1 MKLET
6 IDAELVGKTSAEIL
20 AMWQAAL
27 DERMELPPNARHFE
41 LSEIIE
47 HMAIVLYPVIER
59 EHAAALA
66 AAEYA
71 REAAEASAALKVIA
85 GGPDVQQLVNDMRLA
100 VWAVTRAIGAEQC
113 RVRVERQIADCLA
126 DDLVQ

>member
-85 GGPDVQQLVNDMRLA
+85 GGPD
-100 VWAVTRAIGAEQC
+100 
-113 RVRVERQIADCLA
+113 
-126 DDLVQ
+126 DLQRR